1 MPALLDHPHHDGSE
15 VYVPEPATA
24 LGDETTVLLR
34 VPRASAVDD
43 VAVRYVRDGE
53 PQIAVAQVD
62 RETESDAWWSATF
75 PVANPVTSYRWLL
88 SGGDFGYAWLNGAG
102 VQPFDVPDA
111 DDFVAAPAPGG
122 PDWHLESV
130 VYEVF
135 PDRFASANLDVD
147 PPAWAVPRG
156 WDDAPTGRGPETPF
170 EWFGGD
176 LRGLQQR
183 LEHISDLGANVLYLT
198 PFFPAG
204 STHRYDATTFDAVDP
219 LLGGDEALVSLVRA
233 AHERGIRVLGDL
245 TTNHVGAGHEWFV
258 AARRNG
264 TAPERELF
272 FFDERLEHG
281 YESWAGVPSLP
292 KLDYRSPE
300 LQRRVFG
307 GDSSVVGR
315 WLAPPFS
322 LDGWR
327 IDVANMTGRRGD
339 LDVSAAVARGV
350 RAAAVA
356 ARDDALVVAEHAHDA
371 RADLRIGAWHGTMAY
386 AGFTRPVWAWLRGD
400 NLPPEQ
406 ESGFLGLPV
415 GIPRLPGN
423 FAVETM
429 KRFRAGLPWAS
440 VLHSWAILSSH
451 DTARFSTI
459 AGSRER
465 HLAGVGLQMT
475 TPGVPMVFAGDEI
488 GLEGEWGEDARR
500 TMPWS
505 HPETW
510 DAELHDGYR
519 RLILL
524 RRESRALA
532 RGGIR
537 YAHVSADATA
547 YLREAAGETVLCLA
561 ARARHEPVRLSV
573 TALGGEL
580 ETLVGE
586 DAEISGGEARLPA
599 DGPAFHAWRVTRK
612 EV

>member
-1 MPALLDHPHHDGSE
+1 M
-15 VYVPEPATA
+15 
-24 LGDETTVLLR
+24 
-34 VPRASAVDD
+34 
-43 VAVRYVRDGE
+43 
-53 PQIAVAQVD
+53 
-62 RETESDAWWSATF
+62 
-75 PVANPVTSYRWLL
+75 
-88 SGGDFGYAWLNGAG
+88 
-102 VQPFDVPDA
+102 
-111 DDFVAAPAPGG
+111 
-122 PDWHLESV
+122 
-130 VYEVF
+130 
-135 PDRFASANLDVD
+135 
-147 PPAWAVPRG
+147 
-156 WDDAPTGRGPETPF
+156 
-170 EWFGGD
+170 
-176 LRGLQQR
+176 
-183 LEHISDLGANVLYLT
+183 
-198 PFFPAG
+198 
-204 STHRYDATTFDAVDP
+204 
-219 LLGGDEALVSLVRA
+219 
-233 AHERGIRVLGDL
+233 LGDL
-245 TTNHVGAGHEWFV
+245 TTNHVGDGHEWFV
-258 AARRNG
+258 RGAPQRS
-264 TAPERELF
+264 APEREFF

-307 GDSSVVGR
+307 GDSSVVER
-315 WLAPPFS
+315 WLEPPFS

-371 RADLRIGAWHGTMAY
+371 RADLRVGAWHGTMAY

-415 GIPRLPGN
+415 GIPRLPGD

-459 AGSRER
+459 AGSRDR
-465 HLAGVGLQMT
+465 HLVGVGLQMT

-505 HPETW
+505 HPDAW

-519 RLILL
+519 RL
-524 RRESRALA
+524 ALA
-532 RGGIR
+532 APREPCARARRYPLRARLGRCDRVPARGRGR
-537 YAHVSADATA
+537 DRS
-547 YLREAAGETVLCLA
+547 LPGRAGA
-561 ARARHEPVRLSV
+561 ARAGPRAVA
-573 TALGGEL
+573 ALGGRARDL
-580 ETLVGE
+580 ARRGRARSRAARQSSPRADRHSMPGE
-586 DAEISGGEARLPA
+586 S
-599 DGPAFHAWRVTRK
+599 
-612 EV
+612 